1 MTEDELFVED
11 QEEMTRVF
19 FDVDNTT
26 DEPADDELHAVFSR
40 EIAADELKK

>member
-19 FDVDNTT
+19 FDVDNT

-40 EIAADELKK
+40 EITADELKKL